1 MNELSIL
8 NSNNFSNF
16 IGKKSIIVGDL
27 VPSKTSL
34 LSQLLL
40 HAIDLGYDKKITLI
54 EMCPTK
60 TVHQNIKLTS
70 RVNEYIDDFSKI
82 TYLTS
87 RTLYWP
93 RIKGNNS
100 KDVLKYSIMNS
111 RNLNVCLTEFKNKPT
126 KILLINDIN
135 FYLHMGALAY
145 LLKIISKS
153 STFIG
158 TCFHSKFPYDDY
170 NTGISRRERRLIDKL
185 TLKMDKIIRV

>member
-70 RVNEYIDDFSKI
+70 RVDEYIDDFSQI
-82 TYLTS
+82 TYLTP

-100 KDVLKYSIMNS
+100 KDVLKYSIINS

-145 LLKIISKS
+145 LLKIILKS

-158 TCFHSKFPYDDY
+158 TCFYSKFPYDDY